1 MSSFSPFSK
10 EELFPQEEMLEIRK
24 QKGELFIGLPK
35 ESYLGEKRVCLT
47 PDAVAALCSH
57 GHRIVIETGAGDHA
71 NYSDRSYSEAGAKIS
86 SDVEEAFKCSI
97 VLKVAP
103 PTEKEIEYMNPKTI
117 LISSLQLKT
126 QNKSYLKSLTNKQ
139 ITAVAFDYIKD
150 ENETYPIVKSLSE
163 IAEVIVVAP
172 SENKSAAS
180 SSLTIGKPLKPIQI
194 EKNVYAIDA
203 TPSDCVH
210 LALCGFIKESIDLVV
225 TGINFGANLGDDV
238 IYSGTVAGA
247 IEGRF
252 LGLPSIAMS
261 LASWECKHFDT
272 AGDVAKLLVAQIDK
286 APLAYNTII
295 NVNVPDIPM
304 GEIKG
309 IKSTRLGNRHKSEP
323 SIQDLKDPSLY
334 WIGENGKEADNGEG
348 TDFHAVSNNFVSVT
362 PLQIDLTKYPELK
375 QVSEWLEDIDY

>member
-1 MSSFSPFSK
+1 M
-10 EELFPQEEMLEIRK
+10 R
-24 QKGELFIGLPK
+24 
-35 ESYLGEKRVCLT
+35 
-47 PDAVAALCSH
+47 
-57 GHRIVIETGAGDHA
+57 
-71 NYSDRSYSEAGAKIS
+71 
-86 SDVEEAFKCSI
+86 
-97 VLKVAP
+97 
-103 PTEKEIEYMNPKTI
+103 I
-117 LISSLQLKT
+117 LISNDDGYKADGIIQL
-126 QNKSYLKSLTNKQ
+126 
-139 ITAVAFDYIKD
+139 A
-150 ENETYPIVKSLSE
+150 KSLSE

-180 SSLTIGKPLKPIQI
+180 SSLTIGKPLKPILI
-194 EKNVYAIDA
+194 EKNIYAIDA

-210 LALCGFIKESIDLVV
+210 LALCGFIRESIDLVV

-261 LASWECKHFDT
+261 LASWECKHFET
-272 AGDVAKLLVAQIDK
+272 AGNIAKLLVNQIDK

-304 GEIKG
+304 GEIRG

-348 TDFHAVSNNFVSVT
+348 TDFHAVSNNYVSVT
-362 PLQIDLTKYPELK
+362 PLQIDLTKYTEIK

>member
-1 MSSFSPFSK
+1 M
-10 EELFPQEEMLEIRK
+10 R
-24 QKGELFIGLPK
+24 
-35 ESYLGEKRVCLT
+35 
-47 PDAVAALCSH
+47 
-57 GHRIVIETGAGDHA
+57 
-71 NYSDRSYSEAGAKIS
+71 
-86 SDVEEAFKCSI
+86 
-97 VLKVAP
+97 
-103 PTEKEIEYMNPKTI
+103 I
-117 LISSLQLKT
+117 LISNDDGYKADGIIQL
-126 QNKSYLKSLTNKQ
+126 
-139 ITAVAFDYIKD
+139 A
-150 ENETYPIVKSLSE
+150 KSLSE

-194 EKNVYAIDA
+194 KKNVYAIDA

-272 AGDVAKLLVAQIDK
+272 AGEIAKLLVAQINK
-286 APLAYNTII
+286 APLANNTII

-304 GEIKG
+304 TEIKG

-323 SIQDLKDPSLY
+323 SIQDLKNPSLY

>member
-1 MSSFSPFSK
+1 M
-10 EELFPQEEMLEIRK
+10 R
-24 QKGELFIGLPK
+24 
-35 ESYLGEKRVCLT
+35 
-47 PDAVAALCSH
+47 
-57 GHRIVIETGAGDHA
+57 
-71 NYSDRSYSEAGAKIS
+71 
-86 SDVEEAFKCSI
+86 
-97 VLKVAP
+97 
-103 PTEKEIEYMNPKTI
+103 I
-117 LISSLQLKT
+117 LISNDDGYKADGIIQLA
-126 QNKSYLKSLTNKQ
+126 KSLC
-139 ITAVAFDYIKD
+139 
-150 ENETYPIVKSLSE
+150 E

-272 AGDVAKLLVAQIDK
+272 AGEIAKLLVAQINK
-286 APLAYNTII
+286 APLANNTII

-304 GEIKG
+304 TEIKG

-323 SIQDLKDPSLY
+323 SIQDLKNPSLY

>member
-1 MSSFSPFSK
+1 M
-10 EELFPQEEMLEIRK
+10 R
-24 QKGELFIGLPK
+24 
-35 ESYLGEKRVCLT
+35 
-47 PDAVAALCSH
+47 
-57 GHRIVIETGAGDHA
+57 
-71 NYSDRSYSEAGAKIS
+71 
-86 SDVEEAFKCSI
+86 
-97 VLKVAP
+97 
-103 PTEKEIEYMNPKTI
+103 I
-117 LISSLQLKT
+117 LISNDDGYKADGIIQL
-126 QNKSYLKSLTNKQ
+126 
-139 ITAVAFDYIKD
+139 A
-150 ENETYPIVKSLSE
+150 KSLSE

-172 SENKSAAS
+172 SKNKSASS

-194 EKNVYAIDA
+194 KKNVYAIDA

-272 AGDVAKLLVAQIDK
+272 AGKVAKLLVAQIDK

-295 NVNVPDIPM
+295 NVNVPDVPM
-304 GEIKG
+304 SEIKG

-323 SIQDLKDPSLY
+323 SIQDSKDPSLY

-348 TDFHAVSNNFVSVT
+348 TDFHAISNNFVSVT
-362 PLQIDLTKYPELK
+362 PLQIDLTKYSEIQTLSKWLK
-375 QVSEWLEDIDY
+375 NI

>member
-1 MSSFSPFSK
+1 M
-10 EELFPQEEMLEIRK
+10 R
-24 QKGELFIGLPK
+24 
-35 ESYLGEKRVCLT
+35 
-47 PDAVAALCSH
+47 
-57 GHRIVIETGAGDHA
+57 
-71 NYSDRSYSEAGAKIS
+71 
-86 SDVEEAFKCSI
+86 
-97 VLKVAP
+97 
-103 PTEKEIEYMNPKTI
+103 I
-117 LISSLQLKT
+117 LISNDDGYKADGIIQL
-126 QNKSYLKSLTNKQ
+126 
-139 ITAVAFDYIKD
+139 A
-150 ENETYPIVKSLSE
+150 KSLSE

-194 EKNVYAIDA
+194 EKNIYVIDA

-261 LASWECKHFDT
+261 LASWECNYFET
-272 AGDVAKLLVAQIDK
+272 AANVAKLLVNQIGT
-286 APLAYNTII
+286 APLDDNTII
-295 NVNVPDIPM
+295 NVNVPDVPM
-304 GEIKG
+304 TDIKG

-334 WIGENGKEADNGEG
+334 WIGENGKEDDNGEG

-362 PLQIDLTKYPELK
+362 PLQIDLTKYPELN

>member
-1 MSSFSPFSK
+1 M
-10 EELFPQEEMLEIRK
+10 R
-24 QKGELFIGLPK
+24 
-35 ESYLGEKRVCLT
+35 
-47 PDAVAALCSH
+47 
-57 GHRIVIETGAGDHA
+57 
-71 NYSDRSYSEAGAKIS
+71 
-86 SDVEEAFKCSI
+86 
-97 VLKVAP
+97 
-103 PTEKEIEYMNPKTI
+103 I
-117 LISSLQLKT
+117 LISNDDGYKADGIIQL
-126 QNKSYLKSLTNKQ
+126 
-139 ITAVAFDYIKD
+139 A
-150 ENETYPIVKSLSE
+150 KSLSE

-272 AGDVAKLLVAQIDK
+272 AGEIAKLLVAQINK
-286 APLAYNTII
+286 APLANNTII
-295 NVNVPDIPM
+295 NVNVPDIPKT
-304 GEIKG
+304 EIKG

-323 SIQDLKDPSLY
+323 SIQDLKNPSLY

-375 QVSEWLEDIDY
+375 QVSKWLEAIDY

>member
-1 MSSFSPFSK
+1 M
-10 EELFPQEEMLEIRK
+10 R
-24 QKGELFIGLPK
+24 
-35 ESYLGEKRVCLT
+35 
-47 PDAVAALCSH
+47 
-57 GHRIVIETGAGDHA
+57 
-71 NYSDRSYSEAGAKIS
+71 
-86 SDVEEAFKCSI
+86 
-97 VLKVAP
+97 
-103 PTEKEIEYMNPKTI
+103 I
-117 LISSLQLKT
+117 LISNDDGYKADGIIQL
-126 QNKSYLKSLTNKQ
+126 
-139 ITAVAFDYIKD
+139 A
-150 ENETYPIVKSLSE
+150 KSLSE

-180 SSLTIGKPLKPIQI
+180 SSLTLGKPLKPIQI

-272 AGDVAKLLVAQIDK
+272 AGNIAKLLVNQIDK

-295 NVNVPDIPM
+295 NVNVPDIPIS
-304 GEIKG
+304 EIKG
-309 IKSTRLGNRHKSEP
+309 IRSTRLGNRHKSEP
-323 SIQDLKDPSLY
+323 SIQDSKDPSLY
-334 WIGENGKEADNGEG
+334 WIGENGKEADNGDG

-362 PLQIDLTKYPELK
+362 PLQIDLTKYPEINK
-375 QVSEWLEDIDY
+375 ISEWLEDIDY

>member
-1 MSSFSPFSK
+1 M
-10 EELFPQEEMLEIRK
+10 R
-24 QKGELFIGLPK
+24 
-35 ESYLGEKRVCLT
+35 
-47 PDAVAALCSH
+47 
-57 GHRIVIETGAGDHA
+57 
-71 NYSDRSYSEAGAKIS
+71 
-86 SDVEEAFKCSI
+86 
-97 VLKVAP
+97 
-103 PTEKEIEYMNPKTI
+103 I
-117 LISSLQLKT
+117 LISNDDGYKADGITQL
-126 QNKSYLKSLTNKQ
+126 
-139 ITAVAFDYIKD
+139 A
-150 ENETYPIVKSLSE
+150 KSLSE

-272 AGDVAKLLVAQIDK
+272 AGEIAKLLVAQINK
-286 APLAYNTII
+286 APLANNTII

-304 GEIKG
+304 TEIKG

-323 SIQDLKDPSLY
+323 SIQDLKNPSLY

>member
-1 MSSFSPFSK
+1 M
-10 EELFPQEEMLEIRK
+10 R
-24 QKGELFIGLPK
+24 
-35 ESYLGEKRVCLT
+35 
-47 PDAVAALCSH
+47 
-57 GHRIVIETGAGDHA
+57 
-71 NYSDRSYSEAGAKIS
+71 
-86 SDVEEAFKCSI
+86 
-97 VLKVAP
+97 
-103 PTEKEIEYMNPKTI
+103 I
-117 LISSLQLKT
+117 LISNDDGYKADGIIQL
-126 QNKSYLKSLTNKQ
+126 S
-139 ITAVAFDYIKD
+139 
-150 ENETYPIVKSLSE
+150 KSLSE

-194 EKNVYAIDA
+194 EKNIYAIDA

-210 LALCGFIKESIDLVV
+210 LALCGFIKDSIDLVV

-261 LASWECKHFDT
+261 LASWECNHFET
-272 AGDVAKLLVAQIDK
+272 AGNVAKLLVNQISK
-286 APLAYNTII
+286 APLANNTII
-295 NVNVPDIPM
+295 NVNVPDITM
-304 GEIKG
+304 SEIKG

-375 QVSEWLEDIDY
+375 QVSEWIEGINY

>member
-1 MSSFSPFSK
+1 M
-10 EELFPQEEMLEIRK
+10 R
-24 QKGELFIGLPK
+24 
-35 ESYLGEKRVCLT
+35 
-47 PDAVAALCSH
+47 
-57 GHRIVIETGAGDHA
+57 
-71 NYSDRSYSEAGAKIS
+71 
-86 SDVEEAFKCSI
+86 
-97 VLKVAP
+97 
-103 PTEKEIEYMNPKTI
+103 I
-117 LISSLQLKT
+117 LISNDDGYKADGIIQL
-126 QNKSYLKSLTNKQ
+126 
-139 ITAVAFDYIKD
+139 A
-150 ENETYPIVKSLSE
+150 KSLSE

-272 AGDVAKLLVAQIDK
+272 AGEIAKLLVAQINK
-286 APLAYNTII
+286 APLANNTII

-304 GEIKG
+304 TEIKG

-323 SIQDLKDPSLY
+323 SIQDLKNPSLY

-348 TDFHAVSNNFVSVT
+348 TDFYAVSNNFVSVT

-375 QVSEWLEDIDY
+375 PVSEWLEDIDY